1 MVHLFPGQLPRINA
15 FCSWSIQVKWLFSG
29 LCARRRHTRSI
40 GACRGWQS
48 WHEEIR
54 RAFTSFQLMTILE
67 ENHHS
72 HLIGPEA
79 GFFSK

>member
-1 MVHLFPGQLPRINA
+1 VRE
-15 FCSWSIQVKWLFSG
+15 
-29 LCARRRHTRSI
+29 RRHTRSI